1 MGWQQLARP
10 ATDCSG
16 VASRTNCS
24 SCVFAH
30 CSTTDFQYR
39 RRSWR
44 SQRSS
49 ASTLAHYASPI
60 GRERVRSQH
69 RFLAGRSEWPLEPS
83 WKYGGRASKWGEAV
97 WNALTTWWLRR
108 LEGGEVRYVKLKIFL
123 QWVQQQRQEQRE
135 REDRRQQQQL
145 QGQVQD
151 ASGSSKGSDMF
162 TVPPCV
168 ACLEARPTELC
179 TPCHHLC
186 LCEACPLHL
195 MQEDDVRCPVCRS
208 HLEGFTKAFYWLH

>member
-1 MGWQQLARP
+1 MRGQQLTVAALPAEPTVPAASSHIAPPQTSSTGGGRGARRDRPPRLLRITP
-10 ATDCSG
+10 AQSEE
-16 VASRTNCS
+16 S
-24 SCVFAH
+24 
-30 CSTTDFQYR
+30 
-39 RRSWR
+39 
-44 SQRSS
+44 
-49 ASTLAHYASPI
+49 
-60 GRERVRSQH
+60 VRSQH
-69 RFLAGRSEWPLEPS
+69 RFLAGRSDWPLEPS

-195 MQEDDVRCPVCRS
+195 MQEDDVRCPVCRN